1 MAMDTLYQTDDYAP
15 DSSTT
20 GILAPGLTLS
30 GSADAWLENDWFKAD
45 LTAGTTYHFKL
56 DPFGMYGYNGQQ
68 SNTRLVLRDAQ
79 GAELASS
86 YGDSLYA
93 PSYVQYTPTVS
104 GAYYLDVELAARV
117 GKYKVSME
125 IPVPDAVPSQG
136 AGAPLV
142 EAGVKVE
149 GVFDYAGDRDWY
161 RFHAE
166 PGQHLKFGTPRG
178 SAADAVFATD
188 YAFYTLDGKPLD
200 YMYPF
205 EPMVSGD
212 YYVSLQGDD
221 KGSYT
226 LLMTALADD
235 YAGNAATTGQLQ
247 PGGASIS
254 GKIDYAYDR
263 DAFRAPVEA
272 GKMYTVRVSGIS
284 TSLYGLQYRVTDAA
298 TGTAYTVSRIDGG
311 FSFKAGSTGDALLAL
326 TSFVSPLPATGG
338 NYLLELV
345 AGVPD
350 DHGDDAAHATA
361 VALGQSVNA
370 ELQGGGDTDVFKV
383 ELKAGVTYDFDAAGT
398 LRTSLRLTDAT
409 GKEIAGGGYN
419 NPSSHLSVT
428 PAVTGSYFAHVTGPG
443 SGYAFK
449 AVATRDDYAANTGN
463 PGLLAVGGS
472 ANGQIDNH
480 ADVDWFAIDLAK
492 GVTYWFEGTSPAT
505 VLDAQGKTLAEMP
518 TGLHS
523 DQKPVMSF
531 VPENSGTYYVSV
543 RGGPGS
549 YTVKAQV
556 GERDDFGA
564 TPATAGKL
572 VADVQAKG
580 RLELPQDTD
589 MYHFSASA
597 GTSYVVELT
606 DSRGYAVRDGYQV
619 YVQSDLGS
627 TGLMREIERAN
638 VSVTMFE
645 PQASGDYYF
654 TVKGDGGTQGG
665 YGLRLRPVAG
675 DLVPANRNTT
685 AELHAGQPI
694 YSALETPYDGDW
706 YKVAVQ
712 KDRAYVVELLGAFS
726 GNGTL
731 DAQSAIL
738 SVTNERG
745 YTTSFGGSYA
755 YRPYSEPLATFKPD
769 QDGAYYVGVDGNTI
783 AAGGYMLKVTD
794 ITNDRKGPA
803 LAATSFIANVHADLY
818 DTQVL
823 EFDERIKVDERGV
836 TLSGPNGAVGLH
848 SITGKYDGL
857 LSAGNKL
864 FINPAA
870 RLDPGVTYTIELKAG
885 SITDVAG
892 NPYSGAQSFSFSTKP
907 LLQTGTASD
916 DYLDGAARSTTMTG
930 GAGLDTVLYTGS
942 VNGYTIKGSSGGKF
956 TIGPSHGAF
965 EPTVTLDG
973 IERLVF
979 ARSAS
984 VALDIDGTGGQAYRL
999 YQAAFNRTPDAGGV
1013 GYWIAQLDKGMAL
1026 TDVARSFVASAEFQ
1040 KLYGANPSDA
1050 AFVDMLYNNVLHRAP
1065 DAAGGAYWNGALRD
1079 GLAREQALAYFSE
1092 GKENHD
1098 AVAKVIADGFSYVPY
1113 G

>member
-1 MAMDTLYQTDDYAP
+1 MDTLYQTDDYAP

-30 GSADAWLENDWFKAD
+30 GSTDNWLENDWFKAE

-68 SNTRLVLRDAQ
+68 SSTRLVLRDAQ

-86 YGDSLYA
+86 YGDSLYV

-104 GAYYLDVELAARV
+104 GAYYLDVELIARV

-166 PGQHLKFGTPRG
+166 QGQHLKFGTPKG

-212 YYVSLQGDD
+212 YYVSLQGDE

-247 PGGASIS
+247 PGGPAVS

-263 DAFRAPVEA
+263 DAFRVPVEA

-284 TSLYGLQYRVTDAA
+284 TSLYGLQYRAADAA
-298 TGTAYTVSRIDGG
+298 TGTTYAISKVDGG
-311 FSFKAGSTGDALLAL
+311 FSFKAGSTGDALLSL
-326 TSFVSPLPATGG
+326 TSFASPLPATGG
-338 NYLLELV
+338 NYVLELV

-350 DHGDDAAHATA
+350 DHGDNVAHATA
-361 VALGQSVNA
+361 VALGQTVNA

-383 ELKAGVTYDFDAAGT
+383 ELQGGVTYDLEAVGT
-398 LRTSLRLTDAT
+398 LQTSLRLTDAT
-409 GKEIAGGGYN
+409 GMEIASRGN
-419 NPSSHLSVT
+419 TNPPLPLSVT
-428 PAVTGSYFAHVTGPG
+428 PAASGSYFAHVSGPG
-443 SGYAFK
+443 STYSFK
-449 AVATRDDYAANTGN
+449 AVAIQDDYAANTGN
-463 PGLLAVGGS
+463 PGLLLVGGS
-472 ANGQIDNH
+472 AKGTIDNY
-480 ADVDWFAIDLAK
+480 ADADWLAIDLAE
-492 GVTYWFEGTSPAT
+492 GVTYWFEGPGSAR
-505 VLDAQGKTLAEMP
+505 VVDGQGKTLAEMP
-518 TGLHS
+518 TGLRS
-523 DQKPVMSF
+523 DQTPVMPF
-531 VPENSGTYYVSV
+531 VPEKSGTYYVSV

-549 YTVKAQV
+549 YTVKAQL

-564 TPATAGKL
+564 TRSTAGKL

-580 RLELPQDTD
+580 RLELPQDSD

-606 DSRGYAVRDGYQV
+606 DSQGYVVRDGYQV
-619 YVQSDLGS
+619 HVQSDLGS
-627 TGLMREIERAN
+627 AGLMRKVERAN

-654 TVKGDGGTQGG
+654 TVNGDGGSKGD

-694 YSALETPYDGDW
+694 HSALETRYDGDW

-731 DAQSAIL
+731 NAQSANL

-745 YTTSFGGSYA
+745 YTTNFEGSYA
-755 YRPYSEPLATFKPD
+755 YRPYSEPLATFKAD
-769 QDGAYYVGVDGNTI
+769 QDGAYYVGVDGNTV
-783 AAGGYMLKVTD
+783 ASGGYMLKVTD

-803 LAATSFIANVHADLY
+803 LATTSFNANVHADLY
-818 DTQVL
+818 DTQVFV
-823 EFDERIKVDERGV
+823 FDERIKVDERGV
-836 TLSGPNGAVGLH
+836 TLNGPNGTIGLSSFNGTH
-848 SITGKYDGL
+848 DGL

-870 RLDPGVTYTIELKAG
+870 RLDPGITYTIELKPG

-892 NPYSGAQSFSFSTKP
+892 NPYSGALSFSFSTKP
-907 LLQTGTASD
+907 LLQTGTAGD
-916 DYLDGAARSTTMTG
+916 DYLDGAAKSTQMAG
-930 GAGLDTVLYTGS
+930 GAGLDTVLYAGS
-942 VNGYTIKGSSGGKF
+942 VNGYTINGSGAGKF
-956 TIGPSHGAF
+956 TIGPRLGAF

-979 ARSAS
+979 GQSTS
-984 VALDIDGTGGQAYRL
+984 VALDIEGTGGQAYRL

-1013 GYWIAQLDKGMAL
+1013 GYWMAQMDKGMVL

-1040 KLYGANPSDA
+1040 KLYGANPTDA

-1065 DAAGGAYWNGALRD
+1065 DAAGAAYWNGALRD
-1079 GLAREQALAYFSE
+1079 GLPREQALAYFSE

-1098 AVAKVIADGFSYVPY
+1098 AVAKLIANGFSYTPY